1 MAPGCGDAGAARH
14 LTPLLALFDLDGT
27 LFLSHDP
34 LSGRALV
41 ETLGQTYDV
50 EVDPDAPANVDH
62 RGLTAKRIGRNV
74 LRDAGLPGGGDR
86 RAPGSLA
93 CSLRATSSFCP
104 TLTRP
109 AGRLAQAQRQGSP
122 GCKRVAFGSRS

>member
-74 LRDAGLPGGGDR
+74 LRDAGLPGAAIDERLDLWCARFALR
-86 RAPGSLA
+86 RASA
-93 CSLRATSSFCP
+93 R
-104 TLTRP
+104 R
-109 AGRLAQAQRQGSP
+109 
-122 GCKRVAFGSRS
+122 